1 MLFHTYKIERYAKQ
15 VDGSYSST
23 PELITDVINISVS
36 EGLGNR
42 ADTFS
47 YTVFDDGSLTFND
60 VSINDRI
67 LVYKSYDGVVYTLLI
82 DGIVEEK
89 RVKAGID
96 DSSVTITGI
105 NRLEKLFNSLVQTT
119 GETVAKTA
127 DAWIRLILDQ
137 VNANNPDLQ
146 IGWAAANPSLS
157 NVYAKPFIRDYVQAF
172 SLIEELS
179 QPDMTDGK
187 VYIYY
192 INSANELVWIPRPAV
207 TSAYPSYATEFKSL
221 EVSKGIWNVVNAFIM
236 YCGTTPYGTAITL
249 FDYDVLSVN
258 KNGWKTKPVL
268 AQKLAED
275 LQGRE
280 WASMVSQVKYSDGS
294 RFPSDYTGGYRM
306 SDGTVVTNDG
316 EFNNHFV
323 DLVLAEGE
331 RKAKLLLRKLAYPA
345 FRTRGDYVFDEVNA
359 LGDKVSV
366 TFADAGWSSESKE
379 LRVLSLNHNFSVKGW
394 SSSFSIEQD
403 DDQSAIDLNDFI

>member
-1 MLFHTYKIERYAKQ
+1 MSFHTYKIERYEKLVSGA
-15 VDGSYSST
+15 YSAT
-23 PELITDVINISVS
+23 PQLITDVISVSVS
-36 EGLGNR
+36 EGLGTR

-47 YTVFDDGSLTFND
+47 YTVFDDGNVTFND

-67 LVYKSYDGVVYTLLI
+67 VIYKSYDGVVYQQLI

-89 RVKAGID
+89 RVKSGVD
-96 DSSVTITGI
+96 DYQVTVTGI

-127 DAWIRLILDQ
+127 DVWIQLILDQ

-146 IGWAAANPSLS
+146 IGWASGNASLS
-157 NVYAKPFIRDYVQAF
+157 SSYAKPFIRDYVQAF

-192 INSANELVWIPRPAV
+192 INANNELVWIPRPET
-207 TSAYPSYATEFKSL
+207 TSAFPSYGTEFKSL
-221 EVSKGIWNVVNAFIM
+221 EVAKGIWNVVNSFIM
-236 YCGTTPYGTAITL
+236 YCGTNPYGTAITL

-280 WASMVSQVKYSDGS
+280 WASMVSQVKYEEGS
-294 RFPSDYTGGYRM
+294 RFPSDYSGGYRM
-306 SDGTVVTNDG
+306 TDGTIVNSDS
-316 EFNNHFV
+316 EFNTHFV

-331 RKAKLLLRKLAYPA
+331 RKAKQLLRKLSYPS
-345 FRTRGDYVFDEVNA
+345 FRTKGDYVFDEVNA
-359 LGDKVSV
+359 LGDQVEV
-366 TFADAGWSSESKE
+366 TNFDSGWSPEAKE
-379 LRVLSLNHNFSVKGW
+379 LRVLTLNHSFTVKGW

-403 DDQSAIDLNDFI
+403 EEQASIDLNDFV